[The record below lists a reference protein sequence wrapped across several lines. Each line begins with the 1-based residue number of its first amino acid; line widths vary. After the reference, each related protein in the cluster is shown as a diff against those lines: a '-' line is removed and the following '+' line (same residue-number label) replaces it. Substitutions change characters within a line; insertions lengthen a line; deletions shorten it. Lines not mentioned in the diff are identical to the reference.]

1 MVIHIPFL
9 IQSFTIPLMNMQ
21 FLRMKS
27 ITTRSGNGRLQK
39 KTVGWKFI
47 VQWEDGTEQW
57 SPLKPIK

>member
-1 MVIHIPFL
+1 
-9 IQSFTIPLMNMQ
+9 MQ